1 MTRRSARNG
10 DAEDALDP
18 ALADLDLDFDEDDD
32 EDDEDEDDEGEVG
45 GEEGE
50 EGEEAADLGGAGF
63 GPGVDDDDD
72 DDDGFHEQLAL
83 FSKPLDSVPDLLG
96 P

>member
-1 MTRRSARNG
+1 M
-10 DAEDALDP
+10 AE
-18 ALADLDLDFDEDDD
+18 
-32 EDDEDEDDEGEVG
+32 EV
-45 GEEGE
+45 EEGE
-50 EGEEAADLGGAGF
+50 EGELGGAF
-63 GPGVDDDDD
+63 GPELDD